1 MTGVPRRRLA
11 LFDLDGTLLTVSS
24 ERRFAWHLARLG
36 ALGPRQAFAY
46 ALFLLRWARHF
57 GRDVGRRNKAYL
69 AGLDRAQIG
78 EWAERFVAAE
88 LGHWLYTPCVARL
101 QRHLAAGDHV
111 VLLTGTLAAIA
122 EPLARTL
129 SIPRVV
135 ATIPAFD
142 GERYAAAPPE
152 QHPLGIAKRLLAE
165 RLCREYRVGFEDVIA
180 YADSWHDL
188 PLLEAAGRPVAVRPD
203 RALAA
208 IARAHDWEI
217 IDDRAAPMLAAN
229 SRPSA

>member
-1 MTGVPRRRLA
+1 MTGAPRRRLV

-24 ERRFAWHLARLG
+24 ERRFAWFLARHRV
-36 ALGPRQAFAY
+36 LGPRQALAY

-57 GRDVGRRNKAYL
+57 GLDVGRRNKAYL
-69 AGLDRAQIG
+69 AGLDRAVVG
-78 EWAERFVAAE
+78 EWAQRFVETE
-88 LGHWLYTPCVARL
+88 LRHRLYAPCFGRL
-101 QRHLAAGDHV
+101 QRHLASGDHV

-122 EPLARTL
+122 DPLAQTL
-129 SIPRVV
+129 GIARVV
-135 ATIPAFD
+135 ATISAFA

-152 QHPLGIAKRLLAE
+152 QHPLGISKRLLAE
-165 RLCREYRVGFEDVIA
+165 RLCREYRVGFEDVVA

-217 IDDRAAPMLAAN
+217 IDDRAAPMFAAN
-229 SRPSA
+229 SRHSA